1 MALGENCEKWQN
13 GGKCWMSNLWS
24 MKRRGQEEGEE
35 EVVIYSAYTNTN
47 TITCGYG
54 YEHTHYELWNI
65 HKKCLCKHRLHLV
78 TSLLLS
84 SDSPCSPPPLCLAD
98 FHSSN
103 WISLHVLCHFSL
115 WFWFG
120 FFFLADCIFDSQSGP
135 KMCQIVNNI
144 WNDLIPY

>member
-1 MALGENCEKWQN
+1 
-13 GGKCWMSNLWS
+13 MSNLWS
-24 MKRRGQEEGEE
+24 MKRRGEEEK

-84 SDSPCSPPPLCLAD
+84 SESPCSPLLPV
-98 FHSSN
+98 
-103 WISLHVLCHFSL
+103 SLTSIVVIEFRCMRFAIFPSG
-115 WFWFG
+115 FG
-120 FFFLADCIFDSQSGP
+120 LLFFFLADCIFDSQSGP
-135 KMCQIVNNI
+135 KMWQIVNNI
-144 WNDLIPY
+144 

>member
-1 MALGENCEKWQN
+1 
-13 GGKCWMSNLWS
+13 MSNLWS

-84 SDSPCSPPPLCLAD
+84 SDSPPAPPLLPVSLTSIVVIEFRCMRFAIFPSGFGLV
-98 FHSSN
+98 FF
-103 WISLHVLCHFSL
+103 ISPIA
-115 WFWFG
+115 
-120 FFFLADCIFDSQSGP
+120 FLTAKAAP
-135 KMCQIVNNI
+135 KCARS
-144 WNDLIPY
+144 